1 MSKNYSE
8 YAKYI
13 YIKKKKKY
21 VLAAF
26 GLHQICK
33 TEREREKRMK
43 IVKKKKRIDN

>member
-43 IVKKKKRIDN
+43 IVKKKKN